1 MSIIY
6 KPKGAA
12 GEYAVY
18 AVNFFNGCSNGCAY
32 CYNKRGVA
40 SKVCGAPMPV
50 MKKGYKDEEELWQA
64 FCNEL
69 YKHIKDIRKHE
80 LFLSFTT
87 DPLLEEC
94 IGMTNRVLR
103 IATLTRVHVYILSK
117 IPYPYNIGLFFI
129 SKYVHI
135 GMTLTGCDFMEE
147 YAPANKLRIDFLRH
161 LHNYGID
168 TFASIE
174 PIIDFES
181 SLKMIFSAAPY
192 VNEFRIGL
200 MSPYKKGRYAEHLMR
215 YFVTSVLGLQRIYGF
230 EIMWKQSFRK
240 LAKEYGIEL
249 TENVNL
255 YGREEI
261 DRTEID
267 GRGSAGDAV
276 RGIQ

>member
-50 MKKGYKDEEELWQA
+50 MKKGYKDEKELWAA

-69 YKHIKDIRKHE
+69 FNHIDDIRKHE

-87 DPLLEEC
+87 DPFLEEC
-94 IGMTNRVLR
+94 IELTKMVLF
-103 IATLTRVHVYILSK
+103 AAYQFKFHVYVLSK
-117 IPYPYNIGLFFI
+117 IAYPYNLDSFLIN
-129 SKYVHI
+129 KYIHI
-135 GMTLTGCDFMEE
+135 GMTLTGCDWMEE
-147 YAPANKLRIDFLRH
+147 YAPANETRIDFLRY
-161 LHNYGID
+161 LHNKEID

-174 PIIDFES
+174 PIIDFNC
-181 SLKMIFSAAPY
+181 SLKMIHWAAPY
-192 VNEFRIGL
+192 TNEFRIGL
-200 MSPYKKGRYAEHLMR
+200 MSPYKKGRYTKEGMND
-215 YFVTSVLGLQRIYGF
+215 FVHRVLLLQRIYGF
-230 EIMWKQSFRK
+230 EIMWKSSFQK

-261 DRTEID
+261 DRTEIY

-276 RGIQ
+276 

>member
-1 MSIIY
+1 M
-6 KPKGAA
+6 
-12 GEYAVY
+12 Y
-18 AVNFFNGCSNGCAY
+18 AVNFFNGCSNGCSY

-50 MKKGYKDEEELWQA
+50 MKKGYKDENELWQA

-69 YKHIKDIRKHE
+69 FKHLNDIRKHE

-87 DPLLEEC
+87 DPFLEEC
-94 IGMTNRVLR
+94 VGMTNWVLR
-103 IATLTRVHVYILSK
+103 IATLARVHVYILSK
-117 IPYPYNIGLFFI
+117 IPYPYNLGSFFI

-135 GMTLTGCDFMEE
+135 GMTLTGCDLMEE
-147 YAPANKLRIDFLRH
+147 YAPANKVRIDFLRH
-161 LHNYGID
+161 LHDYGID

-181 SLKMIFSAAPY
+181 SLGMILAAAPFT
-192 VNEFRIGL
+192 NEFRIGL
-200 MSPYKKGRYAEHLMR
+200 MSPYKKGRYTKEGMND
-215 YFVTSVLGLQRIYGF
+215 FVNKVLDLQRIYEF
-230 EIMWKQSFRK
+230 EIMWKSSFRK
-240 LAKEYGIEL
+240 LANEYGIEL

-261 DRTEID
+261 DRTEIY

-276 RGIQ
+276 